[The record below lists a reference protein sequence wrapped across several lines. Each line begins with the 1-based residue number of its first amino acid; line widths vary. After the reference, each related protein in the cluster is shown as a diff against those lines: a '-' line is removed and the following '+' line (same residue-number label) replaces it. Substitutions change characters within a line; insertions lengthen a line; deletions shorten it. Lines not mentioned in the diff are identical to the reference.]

1 MGKFEKKARPY
12 MAVAEVEVAG
22 RAWDFNIPP
31 HLRGKLKPNDVVVVE
46 VPAPVGY
53 EDDDMELL
61 GIGRIVRLKGASAHK
76 PGNVHDVVDKV
87 RVKKHA
93 EEKAKGI
100 LIEELKA
107 SAERRSGELRA
118 LRDLY
123 FTSGGLDDEELV
135 GALGCI
141 ESAIT
146 GKKAQRKPAAAEED
160 LEDPCEG

>member
-12 MAVAEVEVAG
+12 MVIAEVQVAG
-22 RAWDFNIPP
+22 RAWDFNIPSY
-31 HLRGKLKPNDVVVVE
+31 LRGKLKPDDVVVVE
-46 VPAPVGY
+46 VPTPVGY
-53 EDDDMELL
+53 EDEGMELL
-61 GIGRIVRLKGASAHK
+61 GVGRIVRLKGASAHK

-100 LIEELKA
+100 MIEELKA

-123 FTSGGLDDEELV
+123 FTPGGMDDEELV
-135 GALGCI
+135 GTLGCI
-141 ESAIT
+141 ESAIA
-146 GKKAQRKPAAAEED
+146 GKKEQRNPAGAEED
-160 LEDPCEG
+160 LENPCEE